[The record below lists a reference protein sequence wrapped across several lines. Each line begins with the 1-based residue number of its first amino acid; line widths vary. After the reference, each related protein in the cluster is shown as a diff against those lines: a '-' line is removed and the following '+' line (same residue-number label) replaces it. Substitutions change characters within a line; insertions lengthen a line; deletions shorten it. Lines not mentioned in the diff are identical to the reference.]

1 MAVAV
6 YTNNATATL
15 SSSITAAATSLTV
28 TSGQGALFPST
39 ASGNYFYVTL
49 VDNVGAVEVV
59 KVTARSTDTFTVV
72 RAQDGTTASAFSS
85 GSKVE
90 LRIVAAGMNEKLAK
104 TGDTAADLTVT
115 DLTVT
120 NMSLSGNVTANSATI
135 TPTELSYLD
144 GVTANLQTQLNTIS
158 ASGPIPAGTKM
169 LFAQTNAPTG
179 WTKDTIHNN
188 KALRVVSGTASSG
201 GTVAFTSAFAAQ
213 AVSGTVGSTTLTV
226 DQIPSHTHAVGVT
239 FQTVDAGGSATF
251 YIPDINGSNDTTT
264 ATGGG
269 QSHTHSF
276 TGTSINLA
284 VQYVDVI
291 IATKN

>member
-15 SSSITAAATSLTV
+15 SSSITAASTSLTV

-49 VDNVGAVEVV
+49 IDTVGTVEIV
-59 KVTARSTDTFTVV
+59 KVTAKTTDTFTIV
-72 RAQDGTTASAFSS
+72 RAQDGTTASAFAS

-104 TGDTAADLTVT
+104 TGDTATDLAITN
-115 DLTVT
+115 LTVT
-120 NMSLSGNVTANSATI
+120 NISLSGNVTTNSATI
-135 TPTELSYLD
+135 SPAELSYLD
-144 GVTANLQTQLNTIS
+144 GVTSNLQAQINTLS
-158 ASGPIPAGTKM
+158 AASIPAGTKM

-179 WTKDTIHNN
+179 WTKDTTHDN
-188 KALRVVSGTASSG
+188 KALRVVSGTAASG
-201 GTVAFTSAFAAQ
+201 GTVAFTSAFASR
-213 AVSGTVGSTTLTV
+213 AVSGTVGGTTLTM
-226 DQIPSHTHAVGVT
+226 DQMPIHNHTVGVRT
-239 FQTVDAGGSATF
+239 ITVDAGGSASF
-251 YIPDINGSNDTTT
+251 IIPDTT
-264 ATGGG
+264 ASNWGTSSMGGN
-269 QSHTHSF
+269 QPHTHSF
-276 TGTSINLA
+276 TAAIDMA

>member
-15 SSSITAAATSLTV
+15 SSSITAASTSLTV

-49 VDNVGAVEVV
+49 IDTVGTVEIV
-59 KVTARSTDTFTVV
+59 KVTAKTTDTFTIV
-72 RAQDGTTASAFSS
+72 RAQDGTTASAFAS
-85 GSKVE
+85 GSKAE

-104 TGDTAADLTVT
+104 TGDTAADLTVAN
-115 DLTVT
+115 LI
-120 NMSLSGNVTANSATI
+120 LSGNVTANSATI

-144 GVTANLQTQLNTIS
+144 GVTSALQPQLNTLS
-158 ASGPIPAGTKM
+158 AASIPAGTKM

-179 WTKDTIHNN
+179 WTKDTTHDN

-201 GTVAFTSAFAAQ
+201 GSVAFTTAFTSQ
-213 AVSGTVGSTTLTV
+213 AVAGTVGDTALTLAQIPPHTHSVTSFTTDTV
-226 DQIPSHTHAVGVT
+226 D
-239 FQTVDAGGSATF
+239 DGGSAPSIAKF
-251 YIPDINGSNDTTT
+251 SGTTT
-264 ATGGG
+264 TGSAGSGAT
-269 QSHTHSF
+269 HTHSF
-276 TGTSINLA
+276 TGTAIDLA

>member
-15 SSSITAAATSLTV
+15 SSSITAASTSLTV

-39 ASGNYFYVTL
+39 ASGNYFFVTL
-49 VDNVGAVEVV
+49 VDNVGTVEVV
-59 KVTARSTDTFTVV
+59 KVTARSTDTFTIV
-72 RAQDGTTASAFSS
+72 RAQDGTTANSFAS

-90 LRIVAAGMNEKLAK
+90 LRIVAAGMNEKLARS
-104 TGDTAADLTVT
+104 GDTAT
-115 DLTVT
+115 DLSVT
-120 NMSLSGNVTANSATI
+120 NLTATNVNLTGNVTANSATI
-135 TPTELSYLD
+135 TPTEFSYLD
-144 GVTANLQTQLNTIS
+144 GVTSNLQTQLNTIS

-179 WTKDTIHNN
+179 WTKDTTHNN

-201 GTVAFTSAFAAQ
+201 GTVAFTTAFTAQ
-213 AVSGTVGSTTLTV
+213 AVSGTVGNTTLTV
-226 DQIPSHTHAVGVT
+226 DQIPAHTHAVGVT
-239 FQTVDAGGSATF
+239 SQTVDAGGSATF
-251 YIPDINGSNDTTT
+251 NIPQIGGSNVTTT
-264 ATGGG
+264 STGGG
-269 QSHTHSF
+269 QAHTHSF
-276 TGTSINLA
+276 TGTAINLA

>member
-15 SSSITAAATSLTV
+15 SSSITAASTSLTV

-49 VDNVGAVEVV
+49 IDTVGTVEIV
-59 KVTARSTDTFTVV
+59 KVTAKTTDTFTIV
-72 RAQDGTTASAFSS
+72 RAQDGTTASAFAS

-104 TGDTAADLTVT
+104 TGDTATDLAITN
-115 DLTVT
+115 LTVT
-120 NMSLSGNVTANSATI
+120 NMSLSGNVTAGSATI
-135 TPTELSYLD
+135 SPAELSYLD
-144 GVTANLQTQLNTIS
+144 GVTSNLQAQINTVS
-158 ASGPIPAGTKM
+158 AASIPAGTKM

-179 WTKDTIHNN
+179 WTKDTTHDN
-188 KALRVVSGTASSG
+188 KALRVVSGAASTG
-201 GTVAFTSAFAAQ
+201 GSVPFTTAFASQ
-213 AVSGTVGSTTLTV
+213 AVSGTVGNTTLTL
-226 DQIPSHTHAVGVT
+226 DQIPSHFHAYGVT
-239 FQTVDAGGSATF
+239 LKTVDAGGSATF
-251 YIPDINGSNDTTT
+251 YIPDIGGSNTSTIT
-264 ATGGG
+264 AGGS
-269 QSHTHSF
+269 QAHTHSF
-276 TGTSINLA
+276 TGTAINLA